1 MTAPWPP
8 TGPQPHQPHPQQPY
22 PQQPYP
28 QQPHPQQ
35 PHPPQP
41 YQQQYPQQGF
51 PPPVAPPQV
60 QVAPPGA
67 EWAVNADRKTPFVKL
82 VLAEFMK
89 LTGTLSD
96 RITLAVGPIFLFA
109 MLFVY
114 SALAKS
120 GMIISAYDQV
130 IPLILVTQF
139 GSLFLLVSVIK
150 LVAGEWQYKSVQP
163 TLLVQPARLRYLA
176 AQATVIM
183 IVWFVTAMSTFG
195 LFLLF
200 RGIGAEASN
209 VGYLLPM
216 RLGWVL
222 LIAVLSTFMVLAASL
237 IIAMLLPNSTGA
249 LVVYFLTVP
258 LLLFVREM
266 APQVFGPLYPLEM
279 AYYVAGEPNS
289 GAVQAWISLVVW
301 LALLVFGAFLVRRRD
316 AG

>member
-8 TGPQPHQPHPQQPY
+8 TGPQPQQPY

-28 QQPHPQQ
+28 PQGF
-35 PHPPQP
+35 PPQGFP
-41 YQQQYPQQGF
+41 PQQQYPPQQGF
-51 PPPVAPPQV
+51 PPQQYPQQPPQPQV
-60 QVAPPGA
+60 QAPPPGA
-67 EWAVNADRKTPFVKL
+67 EWAVNAERKTPFIKL

-109 MLFVY
+109 LLFVY

-130 IPLILVTQF
+130 VPLILVTQF

-183 IVWFVTAMSTFG
+183 IVWFVTALSTFG

-200 RGIGAEASN
+200 RGIGADASN

-289 GAVQAWISLVVW
+289 GAIQAWISLVVW